1 MLIDG
6 KFVHLRALEEIDLSK
21 LKELR
26 NMSNVRK
33 HTREYKLLSMIN
45 QKEWFKSLFLENP
58 PKNIMFT
65 VLNKSK
71 LSVGICGLTY
81 IDWKNRNAEIS
92 IILDEAKKNL
102 LKESREVIKIITDY
116 GFDELGL
123 HRIWAEIFEI
133 APERIKLFEKM
144 NFKKE
149 GKLRDNLWRNGK
161 WYNSFIYS
169 KLAARS
175 EHGKTN
181 KTF

>member
-71 LSVGICGLTY
+71 LSIGICLVNFSTLLFKIKKLT
-81 IDWKNRNAEIS
+81 
-92 IILDEAKKNL
+92 
-102 LKESREVIKIITDY
+102 
-116 GFDELGL
+116 
-123 HRIWAEIFEI
+123 
-133 APERIKLFEKM
+133 
-144 NFKKE
+144 
-149 GKLRDNLWRNGK
+149 
-161 WYNSFIYS
+161 
-169 KLAARS
+169 
-175 EHGKTN
+175 
-181 KTF
+181 

>member
-1 MLIDG
+1 MING
-6 KFVHLRALEEIDLSK
+6 KFVHLRALEETDLSK

-26 NMSNVRK
+26 NTNRIRK
-33 HTREYKLLSMIN
+33 HTREYRLLSMIN

-71 LSVGICGLTY
+71 SSIGVSGLTY

-92 IILDEAKKNL
+92 IILDETKKNF
-102 LKESREVIKIITDY
+102 LKESREVIKIITEY

-123 HRIWAEIFEI
+123 HRIWVEIFEI
-133 APERIKLFEKM
+133 APERIKLFGKM

-149 GKLRDNLWRNGK
+149 GKLRDKLWREGK
-161 WYNSFIYS
+161 WHNSFIYS
-169 KLAARS
+169 KLSVRR